1 MANRPSSLKLWTVP
15 LLATVIQTTDCNGS
29 RLQYAKVHRH
39 GKQTSLIKTFNIRL
53 QYKFS
58 PIAYCKIASKG
69 WRQSLF
75 VHVVVTD
82 RQSSELVVSP
92 EGIVIGSV
100 GGKVGRWVGLFP
112 HDWVLVV
119 SPMQSQRFLR
129 LIPRVLVFSQVRYR
143 FWICPWHFFYVLQF
157 FSKNYFSVQK
167 IINRSSDQS
176 DHCIHSHWVVSWEVV
191 VVLLVVLVVG
201 PSWVSTFGQLY
212 DVSVYFKVEGY
223 WKV

>member
-1 MANRPSSLKLWTVP
+1 MANQPSSLKLWTVP

-29 RLQYAKVHRH
+29 RLQCAKVHRH
-39 GKQTSLIKTFNIRL
+39 GKQTSLIKAFNIHL
-53 QYKFS
+53 QYKFL

-112 HDWVLVV
+112 HDWVSVV

-143 FWICPWHFFYVLQF
+143 FWVCPWHFFTFYIFLKNNVL
-157 FSKNYFSVQK
+157 SLK
-167 IINRSSDQS
+167 R
-176 DHCIHSHWVVSWEVV
+176 
-191 VVLLVVLVVG
+191 L
-201 PSWVSTFGQLY
+201 
-212 DVSVYFKVEGY
+212 
-223 WKV
+223 